1 MYFNNTIH
9 STTNKKPIYFKN
21 GKISKDEYPMIKGK
35 IMKTIER
42 IINKL
47 NETRE
52 NVDIQTGP
60 VYLNDKRGGKNH
72 LILNGLRPCSNRQE
86 SEIL

>member
-1 MYFNNTIH
+1 
-9 STTNKKPIYFKN
+9 
-21 GKISKDEYPMIKGK
+21 MIKGK

-60 VYLNDKRGGKNH
+60 VYLNDWT
-72 LILNGLRPCSNRQE
+72 PTM
-86 SEIL
+86 